1 MTEINRSL
9 AATLKATGPALI
21 ADPGRLKIITEI
33 LVALITKEHSCQKDF
48 GDDEDLSSLEGTSEY
63 DWLAIDTALDV
74 VIGLSVALG
83 ETFGELWKIFQK
95 PIMKYASSSDSVERS
110 TSVGVI
116 AECIKNMRGQVTP
129 STNILL
135 KLLLHRMS
143 DEDSETK
150 SNAAYAIGVLQEH
163 SENTQEILKSFPVI
177 LGKLEPLLRT
187 DEARCK
193 DNAAG
198 CVSRM
203 ILKHR
208 ANMPTPHIL
217 PALIEIL
224 PLKEDFEENEPVYQ
238 MIVQLCE
245 FHNPKC
251 FPPRSSPI
259 PVRRYILV
267 KANAPNRLT
276 RRPDNH
282 LSNAATPP
290 NHRRSHGS
298 AAGRADQ
305 RRNEGEANATCEVRG
320 WEAAAGSGEV

>member
-1 MTEINRSL
+1 VTEINRSL
-9 AATLKATGPALI
+9 AAALKATGPALI
-21 ADPGRLKIITEI
+21 ADPGRLKTITEI

-48 GDDEDLSSLEGTSEY
+48 GDEEDLSSLEGTSEY

-74 VIGLSVALG
+74 VIGLSIALG

-95 PIMKYASSSDSVERS
+95 PVMKYASSSDSVERS

-163 SENTQEILKSFPVI
+163 SEDTQEILNNFPTI
-177 LGKLEPLLRT
+177 LSKLEPLLRT

-203 ILKHR
+203 ILKHPT
-208 ANMPTPHIL
+208 NMPVTQVL
-217 PALIEIL
+217 PALVEIL

-238 MIVQLCE
+238 MIVQLCKL
-245 FHNPKC
+245 FDSTCLPS
-251 FPPRSSPI
+251 SSPI
-259 PVRRYILV
+259 SIHKESQSR
-267 KANAPNRLT
+267 ANESKRLT
-276 RRPDNH
+276 GR
-282 LSNAATPP
+282 SNNYLTNTAAPP
-290 NHRRSHGS
+290 HHRGSHGA
-298 AAGRADQ
+298 AAGKADQ
-305 RRNEGEANATCEVRG
+305 RRNAGEANATCEICG
-320 WEAAAGSGEV
+320 WKAAAGSEEI

>member
-1 MTEINRSL
+1 M
-9 AATLKATGPALI
+9 I
-21 ADPGRLKIITEI
+21 ADPGRLKTVTEI
-33 LVALITKEHSCQKDF
+33 LVSLITKEHSCQKDF
-48 GDDEDLSSLEGTSEY
+48 GDEEDLSSLEGTSEY

-74 VIGLSVALG
+74 IIGISIALG

-95 PIMKYASSSDSVERS
+95 PIMKYASSSDSIERS

-116 AECIKNMRGQVTP
+116 AECIKNMGSQVTP
-129 STNILL
+129 STSILL

-150 SNAAYAIGVLQEH
+150 SNAAYGIGLLQQN
-163 SENTQEILKSFPVI
+163 SENSQEILKNFPTI

-208 ANMPTPHIL
+208 ANMPVPQVL
-217 PALIEIL
+217 PALMEIL

-238 MIVQLCE
+238 MIVQLCK
-245 FHNPKC
+245 FSFLSIC
-251 FPPRSSPI
+251 DSFQGS
-259 PVRRYILV
+259 RRTV
-267 KANAPNRLT
+267 TSHCRANVPCRFRRQSDDRLT
-276 RRPDNH
+276 
-282 LSNAATPP
+282 NAAAPP
-290 NHRRSHGS
+290 YH
-298 AAGRADQ
+298 
-305 RRNEGEANATCEVRG
+305 C
-320 WEAAAGSGEV
+320 